1 MYLYL
6 PNLLPT
12 SLKKNNNAQAT
23 STTNSSYAPTLLCLL
38 IYLNQRACISNNV
51 YFLPKFFVIK
61 IYTYTYKDIHIHL
74 WFRWIHLLHLWTW
87 HDRKGW
93 VIAQFW
99 KATTIQS
106 LLLSIMILMTFF
118 SMSSAAAEKQL
129 LNRAL
134 NLLPVKETSS
144 TTSKLAAS

>member
-61 IYTYTYKDIHIHL
+61 IYTYTYGLDE
-74 WFRWIHLLHLWTW
+74 FTFCTYE
-87 HDRKGW
+87 HD
-93 VIAQFW
+93 
-99 KATTIQS
+99 
-106 LLLSIMILMTFF
+106 MI
-118 SMSSAAAEKQL
+118 
-129 LNRAL
+129 
-134 NLLPVKETSS
+134 VKVE
-144 TTSKLAAS
+144 